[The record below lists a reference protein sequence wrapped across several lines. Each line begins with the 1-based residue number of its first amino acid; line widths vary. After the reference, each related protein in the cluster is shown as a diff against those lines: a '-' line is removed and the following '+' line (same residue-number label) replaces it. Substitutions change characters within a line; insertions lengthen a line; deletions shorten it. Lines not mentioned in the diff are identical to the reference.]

1 MPLLQD
7 PKSVAAQTTDPSL
20 AGHIRQGL
28 GLEGVLSD
36 VGRVGK
42 KVTRGGGKLAD
53 KLLGTASSGGSGP
66 LLKGVSAV
74 SEAVQRNP
82 RAAIGTAVLA
92 PILYN
97 ALQTSHARERDRL
110 MNAYTSPYR
119 DVIASVLE
127 KTAAPATAP
136 SSWSPNLQAYLRQLS
151 MQSARKASTQTS
163 KQTSSAARQ
172 AAQAA
177 ARAAVRKIT
186 SKPEPTF
193 SVAGVG
199 KGLAEGV
206 GKGLG
211 GLAAGLIGAGI
222 GKGVDLLR
230 DHFMLEPK
238 RKELFERLLSSDPVL
253 SDAVHRNPDAKGLL
267 LEAYGTMT
275 RFAPSLALD
284 VNAVRSFLREAVL
297 GGSGVNYATV
307 KNLVDTERSIS
318 DSKSSGLPGVKL

>member
-1 MPLLQD
+1 MPFLKD
-7 PKSVAAQTTDPSL
+7 PKAVAAQATDPSL

-28 GLEGVLSD
+28 GLEGILSD
-36 VGRVGK
+36 FGGLAK
-42 KVTRGGGKLAD
+42 KVTSGGGALAD
-53 KLLGTASSGGSGP
+53 KLLGTSSSGGGGP

-74 SEAVQRNP
+74 SDVIQRNP
-82 RAAIGTAVLA
+82 KTAIGTALLA

-119 DVIASVLE
+119 DVIASVIE
-127 KTAAPATAP
+127 KTSAPKAP
-136 SSWSPNLQAYLRQLS
+136 SMSF
-151 MQSARKASTQTS
+151 
-163 KQTSSAARQ
+163 SSA
-172 AAQAA
+172 
-177 ARAAVRKIT
+177 T
-186 SKPEPTF
+186 
-193 SVAGVG
+193 G

-211 GLAAGLIGAGI
+211 GLAAGILGAGV

-230 DHFMLEPK
+230 DRFLLEPK
-238 RKELFERLLSSDPVL
+238 RKELFERLLKSDPVL

-307 KNLVDTERSIS
+307 KNLVDTERSIA
-318 DSKSSGLPGVKL
+318 DSRSSKMPGVKL